1 MPELLRVSEL
11 SSGYGRVPVLHDV
24 SVAVAPRETVAVLG
38 ANGAG
43 KTTLVNTIA
52 GIIAPS
58 RGRVVFDGE
67 DVTGLRPESLARRGL
82 SLVRQGRSVF
92 PHMTVLENLD
102 LGAYLLRDRAAA
114 AERREAV
121 FHIFPVLKERRKQ
134 AAGAMS
140 GGEQKML
147 EIARSLMF
155 PLKLL
160 MLDEPSLG
168 LAPLVV
174 EAILERIPEFNRAGM
189 AVLLVEQNAFGA
201 LRISTRAYVLELGRV
216 RLEDQSERLMQN
228 PDVRAHYLGIAG
240 E

>member
-1 MPELLRVSEL
+1 MPELLSVAEL
-11 SSGYGRVPVLHDV
+11 SSGYGKVPVLHDV
-24 SVAVAPRETVAVLG
+24 SLTVAPRETVAVLG

-52 GIIAPS
+52 GIIMPS

-67 DVTGLRPESLARRGL
+67 DVTGLRPENLARRGL

-92 PHMTVLENLD
+92 PYMTVLENLD

-114 AERREAV
+114 AERLEAV
-121 FHIFPVLKERRKQ
+121 FQIFPVLKERRRQ

-240 E
+240 P